1 VAIEAAKIIISAKD
15 ETRAAFE
22 SVRGSLA
29 TITGLASALGVGALA
44 AAVKQAANFADEM
57 QETAEK
63 VGITT
68 QSLSELKYAADL
80 SGDSF
85 EALQTGLK
93 RLSTNILEFSNG
105 GKGAQELFNSIGVS
119 AVDSSGKLRSADAVL
134 KDVADRFATLPNG
147 AEKTALAI
155 QLFGKAGADLIPL
168 LNQGSAGL
176 KSMADEAERFGRVVD
191 DDMAAAS
198 ARFNDNL
205 DKIGI
210 GLDGLKLKIAGPLI
224 DDLARLTTEF
234 LDAAS
239 AAEGF
244 FGALEG
250 FTTDSGDYGQKLTE
264 VETRLKNL
272 KKLRAELDPNR
283 SAANKVNDFIFGDV
297 SALDKQI
304 AVAEQEATTFRRLNE
319 IRSRRAVSEA
329 NAGNSSGVSSTAVT
343 PSGGGGATSIG
354 NAAFA
359 KQSQELATL
368 IQNFQKAAEGPRT
381 QAEDLQKTLDTYRAL
396 NPEVQTYLQGLVDQV
411 AQRELLTK
419 ETEAWQRQQEL
430 AADFDAR
437 ELDAIEQQSAAEV
450 AKTEAMERQALAIR
464 ELLDPQLKLLNM
476 QQEYTELL
484 DAGLLSQEEYAA
496 ALDNLAESQKDLADN
511 GKTSLDDLK
520 RAVEGFSKDASS
532 AFVDFAFTGKAS
544 FGDMIESILKDLARL
559 AIQRSITDPLVKGL
573 DDSGIFSNFADGFKN
588 IFGGARAAGGPV
600 ASGKAYLV
608 GERGPEI
615 FMPSASGTIIP
626 NGAGGGGMNVSVSV
640 DASGSRA
647 QGDGDQALA
656 VGNAIGEAVR
666 AELLRQRRPGGLLG

>member
-1 VAIEAAKIIISAKD
+1 VLPALADISDAMVQAAKDSGLLY
-15 ETRAAFE
+15 AAF
-22 SVRGSLA
+22 V
-29 TITGLASALGVGALA
+29 GLGGVAANALGLDQRTQSTERLA
-44 AAVKQAANFADEM
+44 AVRREIEGINKVLAGGQLGGQPLRQEFITKQIE
-57 QETAEK
+57 Q
-63 VGITT
+63 
-68 QSLSELKYAADL
+68 
-80 SGDSF
+80 
-85 EALQTGLK
+85 
-93 RLSTNILEFSNG
+93 
-105 GKGAQELFNSIGVS
+105 
-119 AVDSSGKLRSADAVL
+119 
-134 KDVADRFATLPNG
+134 
-147 AEKTALAI
+147 
-155 QLFGKAGADLIPL
+155 
-168 LNQGSAGL
+168 
-176 KSMADEAERFGRVVD
+176 
-191 DDMAAAS
+191 
-198 ARFNDNL
+198 
-205 DKIGI
+205 
-210 GLDGLKLKIAGPLI
+210 
-224 DDLARLTTEF
+224 
-234 LDAAS
+234 
-239 AAEGF
+239 
-244 FGALEG
+244 
-250 FTTDSGDYGQKLTE
+250 
-264 VETRLKNL
+264 L
-272 KKLRAELDPNR
+272 KKLGIEQANL
-283 SAANKVNDFIFGDV
+283 AAFLEPKADGKP
-297 SALDKQI
+297 A
-304 AVAEQEATTFRRLNE
+304 ATGGGNGRLN
-319 IRSRRAVSEA
+319 VP
-329 NAGNSSGVSSTAVT
+329 T
-343 PSGGGGATSIG
+343 GGKAEIG

-430 AADFDAR
+430 SADFDAR
-437 ELDAIEQQSAAEV
+437 ELQAIEEVSAAEV

-476 QQEYTELL
+476 QQEYTALL
-484 DAGLLSQEEYAA
+484 DAGLLSQEEYAS
-496 ALDNLAESQKDLADN
+496 ALDKLAESQKDLADN

-520 RAVEGFSKDASS
+520 RAVEGFGKDAAS

-544 FGDMIESILKDLARL
+544 FGDMVESILKDLARL
-559 AIQRSITDPLVKGL
+559 AIQRSITDPLIKGL

>member
-1 VAIEAAKIIISAKD
+1 VAVEAAKIIISAKD
-15 ETRAAFE
+15 ETRAAFD
-22 SVRGSLA
+22 SIKGSFA

-68 QSLSELKYAADL
+68 KSLSELKYAADL

-105 GKGAQELFNSIGVS
+105 GKGAQELFNSLGVS
-119 AVDSSGKLRSADAVL
+119 AVDSSGKLRSADDVL

-176 KSMADEAERFGRVVD
+176 KNMADEAERFGLVVD
-191 DDMAAAS
+191 DQAAS
-198 ARFNDNL
+198 AAAQFNDNL
-205 DKIGI
+205 DRLNKSFEGFKLEAAKQVLPALADISDAMVQAAKDSGLLYAAFVGLGGVAANAL
-210 GLDGLKLKIAGPLI
+210 GLDQRTQSTERLAAVRREIEGINKVLAGGQLGGQPL
-224 DDLARLTTEF
+224 RQEF
-234 LDAAS
+234 ITKQI
-239 AAEGF
+239 E
-244 FGALEG
+244 
-250 FTTDSGDYGQKLTE
+250 Q
-264 VETRLKNL
+264 L
-272 KKLRAELDPNR
+272 KKLGIEQANL
-283 SAANKVNDFIFGDV
+283 AAFLEPKADGKP
-297 SALDKQI
+297 A
-304 AVAEQEATTFRRLNE
+304 AT
-319 IRSRRAVSEA
+319 
-329 NAGNSSGVSSTAVT
+329 
-343 PSGGGGATSIG
+343 GGGNGRLTVPNGGKAEIG

-437 ELDAIEQQSAAEV
+437 ELQAIEEVSAAEV

-484 DAGLLSQEEYAA
+484 DAGLLSQEEYAS
-496 ALDNLAESQKDLADN
+496 ALDKLAESQKDLADN

-520 RAVEGFSKDASS
+520 RAVEGFGKDAAST
-532 AFVDFAFTGKAS
+532 FVDFAFTGKAS
-544 FGDMIESILKDLARL
+544 FGDMVESILKDLARL
-559 AIQRSITDPLVKGL
+559 AIQRSITDPLIKGL

>member
-1 VAIEAAKIIISAKD
+1 MAVEAAKIIISAKD
-15 ETRAAFE
+15 ETRAAFD
-22 SVRGSLA
+22 SIKGSFA

-68 QSLSELKYAADL
+68 KSLSELKYAADL

-105 GKGAQELFNSIGVS
+105 GKGAQELFNSLGVS
-119 AVDSSGKLRSADAVL
+119 AVDSSGKLRSADDVL

-239 AAEGF
+239 AADGF

-250 FTTDSGDYGQKLTE
+250 FNTDSGDYGQKLTE

-343 PSGGGGATSIG
+343 PSGGGGGASIG

-430 AADFDAR
+430 SADFDAR
-437 ELDAIEQQSAAEV
+437 ELQAIEEVSAAEV

-484 DAGLLSQEEYAA
+484 DAGLLSQEEYAS
-496 ALDNLAESQKDLADN
+496 ALDKLAESQKDLADN

-520 RAVEGFSKDASS
+520 RAVEGFGKDAAS

-544 FGDMIESILKDLARL
+544 FGDMVESILKDLARL
-559 AIQRSITDPLVKGL
+559 AIQRSITDPLIKGL

-626 NGAGGGGMNVSVSV
+626 NGAGGGGMSVSVSV

>member
-1 VAIEAAKIIISAKD
+1 VAVEAAKIIISAKD

-22 SVRGSLA
+22 SIRGNFSL
-29 TITGLASALGVGALA
+29 ITGLASALGAGALA
-44 AAVKQAANFADEM
+44 TAVKQAANFADEM
-57 QETAEK
+57 QESAEK
-63 VGITT
+63 VGLTT
-68 QSLSELKYAADL
+68 KALSELKYAADL
-80 SGDSF
+80 NGDAF
-85 EALQTGLK
+85 EALQVGIK
-93 RLSTNILEFSNG
+93 RLSTTMLDFQDGN
-105 GKGAQELFNSIGVS
+105 KGAQELFRRLGVEV
-119 AVDSSGKLRSADAVL
+119 VDASGKLRGSDAVL
-134 KDVADRFATLPNG
+134 KDIADRFQELPNG
-147 AEKTALAI
+147 AQKTALAM
-155 QLFGKAGADLIPL
+155 QLFGKSGADLIPL
-168 LNQGSAGL
+168 LNQGSEGF
-176 KSMADEAERFGRVVD
+176 KRFADEAERFGLVVD
-191 DDMAAAS
+191 DQ
-198 ARFNDNL
+198 
-205 DKIGI
+205 
-210 GLDGLKLKIAGPLI
+210 
-224 DDLARLTTEF
+224 
-234 LDAAS
+234 AAS
-239 AAEGF
+239 AAAQFNDNIDRLGKAFEGF
-244 FGALEG
+244 KIQAA
-250 FTTDSGDYGQKLTE
+250 TTIIPALTE
-264 VETRLKNL
+264 ITEKMVEAIKQGGLLKGLLVGYGESFKSFMFGSTATNQAKRSDFGIPNEITRLQSQLKNDANGSNPL
-272 KKLRAELDPNR
+272 SNVDRFKIQQDIQALAREKNNLDRMLGRIKDTEDGSKPTR
-283 SAANKVNDFIFGDV
+283 D
-297 SALDKQI
+297 
-304 AVAEQEATTFRRLNE
+304 TTLS
-319 IRSRRAVSEA
+319 I
-329 NAGNSSGVSSTAVT
+329 GNGSGSKD
-343 PSGGGGATSIG
+343 IG

-437 ELDAIEQQSAAEV
+437 ELQAIEEVSAAEV

-476 QQEYTELL
+476 QQEYTALL
-484 DAGLLSQEEYAA
+484 DAGLLSQEEYAS
-496 ALDNLAESQKDLADN
+496 ALDKLAESQKDLADN

-520 RAVEGFSKDASS
+520 RAVEGFGKDAAS

-544 FGDMIESILKDLARL
+544 FGDMVESILKDLARL
-559 AIQRSITDPLVKGL
+559 AIQRSITDPLIKGL

-626 NGAGGGGMNVSVSV
+626 NGAGGGGMSVSVSV